1 MPGLKSILQQQAAIP
16 ANIEASMPI
25 LPKMSGVLVQ
35 MASAVPIDLQLPDL
49 PMGMGAAPPMATG
62 FTQVIKGI
70 EDAMPVGVPKLSQS
84 LQILGTGGYRPE
96 VAAPAEVKNNQVKRV
111 MGDGYRSI

>member
-25 LPKMSGVLVQ
+25 LPKMSGVLAQ

-49 PMGMGAAPPMATG
+49 PVGMGAAPPMATG

-84 LQILGTGGYRPE
+84 LQILGTGGYR
-96 VAAPAEVKNNQVKRV
+96 AEVTPPEKANNSVKRV